1 MLEYLLLLFTCQ
13 FLGELARALTGAP
26 LSGSVIGMALL
37 FFGLVV
43 LRTVPAGLQQVSGG
57 ILQHLSLL
65 FVPAAVGVTLH
76 LSVIREEWLA
86 ISAALIGSTVVTVM
100 VTGAVMR
107 LLCRMQDLRARIRPA
122 LPVALVQT
130 SGARALRSEISR

>member
-1 MLEYLLLLFTCQ
+1 MLEYLLILFTCQ

-26 LSGSVIGMALL
+26 LSGPVIGMALL

-43 LRTVPAGLQQVSGG
+43 LRTVPAGLQQVSSG

-86 ISAALIGSTVVTVM
+86 ISAALIGSTVVTVI

-107 LLCRMQDLRARIRPA
+107 LLCRLQDLRARNPPTP
-122 LPVALVQT
+122 PVALVQA
-130 SGARALRSEISR
+130 SGARAPHSEISR